1 MTRKLVIMMSR
12 MDFLFTNK
20 VEQSC
25 KIAYVIRA
33 FNELDCS
40 VCIDEMVL
48 AFSFLQV
55 KSPYSPFGLFHELV
69 KNKDHA

>member
-1 MTRKLVIMMSR
+1 MTRKLVIMMTR

-48 AFSFLQV
+48 AFS
-55 KSPYSPFGLFHELV
+55 SPYSPFGLFHELV